1 MRSVPMGGVV
11 GNRAVNI
18 PHFQQPTTALIVNFT
33 RFRQANAPGTAVE
46 QLDLKLIFQF
56 GHRLADRGDAHLKL
70 ACSGGKG
77 AQLNRFG
84 ED

>member
-1 MRSVPMGGVV
+1 M
-11 GNRAVNI
+11 NI
-18 PHFQQPTTALIVNFT
+18 PHFQKHATTALIVNFT
-33 RFRQANAPGTAVE
+33 RLRQTNAAGTAVE

-77 AQLNRFG
+77 AKFNHFG